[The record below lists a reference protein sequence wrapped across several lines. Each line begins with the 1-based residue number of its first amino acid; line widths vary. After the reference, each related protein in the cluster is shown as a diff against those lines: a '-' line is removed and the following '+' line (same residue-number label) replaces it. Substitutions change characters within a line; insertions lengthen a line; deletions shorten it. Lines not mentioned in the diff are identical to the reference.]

1 MRKIKQKIPMENPR
15 GCFALQFIELLFDEF
30 LNLGALTNSVA
41 EVVQL
46 RTANLTVTDNF
57 NLSYVGRVER
67 EGLFYAY
74 AVCYAANG
82 EGGTNAA
89 VVSCDYGA
97 FKKLNS
103 FASAFLDLVVN
114 ADGVT
119 YVELMGA
126 FAELLIC
133 KNFELVHDVVSPIS
147 QEFLN
152 FRTFVRSFAEDRSL
166 CMDGVFSPAQAEVII
181 PHPSPF
187 GKSFPTIFSILF

>member
-1 MRKIKQKIPMENPR
+1 VVIFRLSYKKIPADIRPR
-15 GCFALQFIELLFDEF
+15 GNFLCSFELLFDEF

-46 RTANLTVTDNF
+46 RTANLTVTEYF

-74 AVCYAANG
+74 TVCYAANG
-82 EGGTNAA
+82 KGGTNTG

-97 FKKLNS
+97 FKKLDS

-119 YVELMGA
+119 DVELMGA
-126 FAELLIC
+126 FDELLIG
-133 KNFELVHDVVSPIS
+133 KNFELVHFVFL
-147 QEFLN
+147 QFLN
-152 FRTFVRSFAEDRSL
+152 F
-166 CMDGVFSPAQAEVII
+166 
-181 PHPSPF
+181 
-187 GKSFPTIFSILF
+187 

>member
-1 MRKIKQKIPMENPR
+1 MPENKKSPCGGFR
-15 GCFALQFIELLFDEF
+15 REIFCAVFELLFDEF

-41 EVVQL
+41 EVVKL

-74 AVCYAANG
+74 AVCNTTNSKGRA
-82 EGGTNAA
+82 NAA

-97 FKKLNS
+97 FKKLDS

-119 YVELMGA
+119 YVELVGA

-133 KNFELVHDVVSPIS
+133 KNFELVHFFFL
-147 QEFLN
+147 QFLN
-152 FRTFVRSFAEDRSL
+152 F
-166 CMDGVFSPAQAEVII
+166 
-181 PHPSPF
+181 
-187 GKSFPTIFSILF
+187 

>member
-1 MRKIKQKIPMENPR
+1 MGVFTNLDFAGKNKKPPWKNPR
-15 GCFALQFIELLFDEF
+15 GCFVVQYSDELLFDEF

-57 NLSYVGRVER
+57 NLSYVGRIKR

-74 AVCYAANG
+74 AICYAANRK
-82 EGGTNAA
+82 GGTNTS

-97 FKKLNS
+97 FKKLDS

-114 ADGVT
+114 ADGIT

-126 FAELLIC
+126 FDELLIS
-133 KNFELVHDVVSPIS
+133 KNFELVHDVFL
-147 QEFLN
+147 QFLN
-152 FRTFVRSFAEDRSL
+152 NF
-166 CMDGVFSPAQAEVII
+166 
-181 PHPSPF
+181 
-187 GKSFPTIFSILF
+187 

>member
-1 MRKIKQKIPMENPR
+1 MVSDRCICGSIIPYQFNKVKCERRNCAGKQKKSLRGIPQGNFL
-15 GCFALQFIELLFDEF
+15 CSFELLFDEF

-41 EVVQL
+41 EVVKL

-74 AVCYAANG
+74 AVCYAANS

-97 FKKLNS
+97 FKKLDS

-119 YVELMGA
+119 YVELVGA

-133 KNFELVHDVVSPIS
+133 KNFELVHFFFL
-147 QEFLN
+147 QFLN
-152 FRTFVRSFAEDRSL
+152 F
-166 CMDGVFSPAQAEVII
+166 
-181 PHPSPF
+181 
-187 GKSFPTIFSILF
+187 

>member
-1 MRKIKQKIPMENPR
+1 MENPR
-15 GCFALQFIELLFDEF
+15 GCFVLQYSDELLFDEF

-57 NLSYVGRVER
+57 NLSYVRGVER

-74 AVCYAANG
+74 TISYATNG
-82 EGGTNAA
+82 ESGTNAA

-97 FKKLNS
+97 FKKLDS
-103 FASAFLDLVVN
+103 FAGTFLDLVVN

-147 QEFLN
+147 QISEFPD
-152 FRTFVRSFAEDRSL
+152 VRAELRR
-166 CMDGVFSPAQAEVII
+166 G
-181 PHPSPF
+181 PSSVR
-187 GKSFPTIFSILF
+187 GIFFLRHRQRLL